1 MIEVLSVAS
10 EAYPLIKTG
19 GLADVVGALPSALA
33 PHGVSMRVL
42 LPGYPKVMDALG
54 GTGREIW
61 YYGDFFGGEARLIA
75 GRAGGL
81 DVIALEAHHL
91 FTRPGNPYLGP
102 DGRDFPDNWRRY
114 AALSFA
120 AYELSCGIVDGYRP
134 DILHCHDWQSGLVPA
149 YVKYNAGSTAKTI
162 LTVHNIAFQG
172 IFGWDTFNALRL
184 DYASAGDGAIEYF
197 GNISYL
203 KAGLATAD
211 AITTVSPTYA
221 HEIRTAAYGMGLEG
235 LLKARADVVHGI
247 LNGIDQDAWDPSHD
261 ETLPQ
266 TYSASTIVNRAPNK
280 AALEERFGL
289 DHDDSPIFSVVS
301 RLTWQKG
308 LDMLV
313 PLCDE
318 LVERG
323 ARLVVLGSGDTEIE
337 NGFKGAAMRHPGR
350 VGVVIGYDEGLS
362 HLIQAGADVMMV
374 PSRFEP
380 CGLTQMYGLRYG
392 CVPLVSRV
400 GGLADTVIDANE
412 AAVEAGVATGVV
424 FAPATE
430 EALSEAIRRTIALYE
445 RPKVWH
451 KMQRRGMKSDVSWEA
466 SAEKY
471 ADLYASL
478 LGRDRDADPDD

>member
-42 LPGYPKVMDALG
+42 VPGYPKVMDALG
-54 GTGREIW
+54 SNGREV
-61 YYGDFFGGEARLIA
+61 YYFGDFFGGEARLIA
-75 GRAGGL
+75 GRAKGL

-91 FTRPGNPYLGP
+91 FTRPGSPYLGP

-114 AALSFA
+114 AALSYA
-120 AYELSCGIVDGYRP
+120 AYELSRGIVEGYRP
-134 DILHCHDWQSGLVPA
+134 DILHCHDWQSALAPA

-162 LTVHNIAFQG
+162 ITVHNIAFQG
-172 IFGWDTFNALRL
+172 ICGWDTFNALRL
-184 DYASAGDGAIEYF
+184 DYAAAGDGAIEYF

-211 AITTVSPTYA
+211 LITTVSPTYA
-221 HEIRTAAYGMGLEG
+221 HEIRTVAYGMGLEG
-235 LLKARADVVHGI
+235 LLKARAEVVHGI
-247 LNGIDQDAWDPSHD
+247 LNGIDAHEWDPGHD
-261 ETLPQ
+261 DRVPQ
-266 TYSASTIVNRAPNK
+266 TYTASTIVNRAPNK
-280 AALEERFGL
+280 AAVEERFGL
-289 DHDDSPIFSVVS
+289 DHDNSPIFSVVS

-323 ARLVVLGSGDTEIE
+323 ARLVVLGSGDAEIE
-337 NGFKGAAMRHPGR
+337 NGFRGAAMRHPGR
-350 VGVVIGYDEGLS
+350 IGVIVGYDEGLS

-380 CGLTQMYGLRYG
+380 CGLTQLYGLRYG

-412 AAVEAGVATGVV
+412 AAIEAGVATGVV
-424 FAPATE
+424 FSPATE
-430 EALSEAIRRTIALYE
+430 EALSEAIRRTIALYQ

-451 KMQRRGMKSDVSWEA
+451 KMQRRGMKSDVSWDA

-471 ADLYASL
+471 AALYASL
-478 LGRDRDADPDD
+478 LGLERDADSDD

>member
-10 EAYPLIKTG
+10 EAFPLIKTG
-19 GLADVVGALPSALA
+19 GLADVVGALPAALA

-54 GTGREIW
+54 GNGREV
-61 YYGDFFGGEARLIA
+61 YYYADFFGGEARLVA

-91 FTRPGNPYLGP
+91 YTRPGSPYLGP
-102 DGRDFPDNWRRY
+102 DGRDFPDNWRRF
-114 AALSFA
+114 AALSYA
-120 AYELSCGIVDGYRP
+120 AYELSTGIVEGYRP
-134 DILHCHDWQSGLVPA
+134 DILHCHDWQSGLAPA
-149 YVKYNAGSTAKTI
+149 YVKYNPGSTAKTI
-162 LTVHNIAFQG
+162 VTVHNIAFQG
-172 IFGWDTFNALRL
+172 ICGWDTFNALRL
-184 DYASAGDGAIEYF
+184 DYAAAADGAIEYF
-197 GNISYL
+197 GNISFL

-211 AITTVSPTYA
+211 LITTVSPTYA

-247 LNGIDQDAWDPSHD
+247 LNGIDSHAWDPGRD

-266 TYSASTIVNRAPNK
+266 SYSASTIVNRAANK
-280 AALEERFGL
+280 AALEDRFGL
-289 DHDDSPIFSVVS
+289 DHDDTPIFAVVS

-323 ARLVVLGSGDTEIE
+323 ARLVVLGTGDAEIE
-337 NGFKGAAMRHPGR
+337 NGFNGAAMRHPGR
-350 VGVVIGYDEGLS
+350 IGTIIGYDEGLS
-362 HLIQAGADVMMV
+362 HLVQAGADVMMV

-380 CGLTQMYGLRYG
+380 CGLTQLYGLRYG

-412 AAVEAGVATGVV
+412 AAIEAGVATGVV
-424 FAPATE
+424 FSPATE
-430 EALSEAIRRTIALYE
+430 EALNEAIRRTIALYN

-471 ADLYASL
+471 AALYASL
-478 LGRDRDADPDD
+478 LGLERDADSDD

>member
-42 LPGYPKVMDALG
+42 VPGYPKVMDALG
-54 GTGREIW
+54 SNGREV
-61 YYGDFFGGEARLIA
+61 YYFGDFFGGEARLIA
-75 GRAGGL
+75 GRAKGL

-91 FTRPGNPYLGP
+91 FTRPGSPYLGP

-114 AALSFA
+114 AALSYA
-120 AYELSCGIVDGYRP
+120 AYELSRGIVEGYRP
-134 DILHCHDWQSGLVPA
+134 DILHCHDWQSALAPA

-162 LTVHNIAFQG
+162 ITVHNIAFQG
-172 IFGWDTFNALRL
+172 ICGWETFNALRL
-184 DYASAGDGAIEYF
+184 DYAAAGDGAIEYF

-211 AITTVSPTYA
+211 LITTVSPTYA
-221 HEIRTAAYGMGLEG
+221 HEIRTVAYGMGLEG
-235 LLKARADVVHGI
+235 LLKARAEVVHGI
-247 LNGIDQDAWDPSHD
+247 LNGIDAHEWDPGHD
-261 ETLPQ
+261 ERVPQ
-266 TYSASTIVNRAPNK
+266 TYTASTIVNRAPNK
-280 AALEERFGL
+280 AAVEESFGL
-289 DHDDSPIFSVVS
+289 EHDDSPIFAVVS

-323 ARLVVLGSGDTEIE
+323 ARLVVLGSGDAEIE
-337 NGFKGAAMRHPGR
+337 NSFRGAAMRHPGR
-350 VGVVIGYDEGLS
+350 IGVIVGYDEGLS

-380 CGLTQMYGLRYG
+380 CGLTQLYGLRYG

-412 AAVEAGVATGVV
+412 AAIEAGVATGIV
-424 FAPATE
+424 FSPATE
-430 EALSEAIRRTIALYE
+430 EALSEAIRRTIALYQ

-451 KMQRRGMKSDVSWEA
+451 KMQRRGMKSDVSWDA

-471 ADLYASL
+471 AALYASL
-478 LGRDRDADPDD
+478 LGLERDADSDD